1 MLNLEEMADRQITSA
16 NYITSVNGMIHP
28 NRIMDVHDFLY
39 ILDGEWEIFEE
50 DKAYHLSKDD
60 LLILSA
66 GRHHYGLSPCN
77 PGNRHM
83 YLHVLP
89 TSFEAGNQNS
99 MEKMEPSSTFPCH
112 TLLHCKERILIRTYF
127 QDIIR
132 AYWSKSPQKEHRISL
147 LFNLMLCE
155 IHELNDNIC
164 SNHKTDSLFEEI
176 TQKLQSN
183 PQVFYT
189 SAQIADS
196 YYICPRTLNNHFL
209 KNCGKTFYAYQM
221 ETKLEMVRDFLIHQ
235 PEAKLHEAALNFG
248 FYDEF
253 HLSKAFKK
261 QYGIS
266 PSKFRASL

>member
-1 MLNLEEMADRQITSA
+1 MINLFIDTNIWLAM
-16 NYITSVNGMIHP
+16 
-28 NRIMDVHDFLY
+28 F
-39 ILDGEWEIFEE
+39 
-50 DKAYHLSKDD
+50 HLSKDD

-66 GRHHYGLSPCN
+66 GRHHYGRIPCN
-77 PGNRHM
+77 AGNRHM

-89 TSFEAGNQNS
+89 TALESDSKHGLNSKKQSFSSTKNS
-99 MEKMEPSSTFPCH
+99 MEKMESSSTFPCH

-127 QDIIR
+127 QNIIR

-164 SNHKTDSLFEEI
+164 SNHKTDSLLEEV

-189 SAQIADS
+189 ASEIADS
-196 YYICPRTLNNHFL
+196 YYICARTLNNHFF
-209 KNCGKTFYAYQM
+209 KNYGKTFYAYQM

-235 PEAKLHEAALNFG
+235 PDAKLHEAALNFG

-261 QYGIS
+261 QYGVS
-266 PSKFRASL
+266 PSKFRASF